1 MAMSQRP
8 RRHLPSSP
16 FAPQPEVI
24 DEVYEAGARV
34 SHDAFGLGRVVSVQ
48 GTTSV
53 QVDFGSGARHIPLP
67 CRTMTAL

>member
-1 MAMSQRP
+1 
-8 RRHLPSSP
+8 
-16 FAPQPEVI
+16 VI